1 MSVEFVLEG
10 GCHCGNIRYSFQ
22 ATVPVAELPLRA
34 CACSFCTRH
43 GARYT
48 SDPGGKLMID
58 IAEES
63 VLSRY
68 RFATQTA
75 EFLVCIRCGVMPA
88 VLARIDGRTY
98 AVVNVCTADDAAIA
112 ARPVKT
118 LGFDGEAPEAR
129 LARRK
134 KNWIGCVEEHRS
146 TPGS

>member
-1 MSVEFVLEG
+1 MNAEFVREG

-22 ATVPVAELPLRA
+22 TTVPVAELPLRA

-58 IAEES
+58 IAEDG

-75 EFLVCIRCGVMPA
+75 EFLVCTRCGVMSA
-88 VLARIDGRTY
+88 VLARIDGRQRYLASLRFT
-98 AVVNVCTADDAAIA
+98 
-112 ARPVKT
+112 RKT
-118 LGFDGEAPEAR
+118 ISPGLGCSSEGRDSASSTDSASRKGFQVLPSSLTQR
-129 LARRK
+129 L
-134 KNWIGCVEEHRS
+134 
-146 TPGS
+146 